1 MGDLDHHKSRANHIH
16 IYYDVPP
23 SAEHWWQ
30 TEKNS
35 VPNESPPNKKK
46 LEGIKRHKYHVH
58 YYSAVCTK
66 QMQRG
71 VPLPLSAPHRAD
83 RTHRP
88 QYQHHLTW
96 LKGSLSK
103 HSQSHK
109 PATWRLGMELKTGL
123 AWSWSEGWWARTRN
137 TSDPALSVDVRNAS
151 HLQCHVLCA
160 TEVRVFFSTL
170 RCRGSQTS
178 TWFTKLAQHRVKNMF
193 A

>member
-1 MGDLDHHKSRANHIH
+1 MGDLDHHKSQANHIH

-123 AWSWSEGWWARTRN
+123 AWSWSGGWWVKTRS
-137 TSDPALSVDVRNAS
+137 TSDPAPEHHQAWTLGR
-151 HLQCHVLCA
+151 HLIYSDMSCA
-160 TEVRVFFSTL
+160 WQWQEYKFFSSL
-170 RCRGSQTS
+170 Q
-178 TWFTKLAQHRVKNMF
+178 
-193 A
+193 